1 MKLKYFFYLIGVILA
16 LQSCEDFLDLK
27 PKANGIA
34 VNNDASDS
42 IFYKTAAEAEAALAG
57 TYADFKNEYF
67 ELDYFVIGDAQT
79 DDAYAGADNPDN
91 FQIDDYE
98 IIATNRNV
106 SRDWSYLYGTIGK
119 TNRIINNVPKAVDPD
134 LTDARKI
141 EMVAE
146 ASFIRAFCYFHI
158 VQLWGD
164 APLQLK
170 DLQSLSPDT
179 FDDVFDQIFPAAV
192 AKTAIYAQ
200 IILDLETAVAG
211 TKTTAEH
218 KGIATKGA
226 ANALLAKV
234 YATQEPQDWAKVE
247 QYCDAVIGGGYSL
260 LDNYDQL
267 WDNTTENSSES
278 IFEINYFGGIVDHNW
293 GTQMFRGIDWKK
305 FNVPS
310 NDLVKAFE
318 DEGDDIRLNS
328 SVIFQDVTG
337 KWSDS
342 HWPQNHYPFINKY
355 RHFISPSDQ
364 NYIFIRLADIILLK
378 AEALNEQDDVTGA
391 KALVDQIRDRVDL
404 GGTPANTKEAMKLAI
419 EKERRLELSFEGH
432 RWFDLK
438 RTGRSIAVIN
448 AAKDGTG
455 ASLGYNLTEPR
466 LIWPLPQAELDKNV
480 NLSQKPGY

>member
-1 MKLKYFFYLIGVILA
+1 LIGVILA

-328 SVIFQDVTG
+328 SVI
-337 KWSDS
+337 
-342 HWPQNHYPFINKY
+342 
-355 RHFISPSDQ
+355 
-364 NYIFIRLADIILLK
+364 
-378 AEALNEQDDVTGA
+378 
-391 KALVDQIRDRVDL
+391 
-404 GGTPANTKEAMKLAI
+404 
-419 EKERRLELSFEGH
+419 
-432 RWFDLK
+432 
-438 RTGRSIAVIN
+438 
-448 AAKDGTG
+448 
-455 ASLGYNLTEPR
+455 
-466 LIWPLPQAELDKNV
+466 
-480 NLSQKPGY
+480 